1 MDGAL
6 KKSYLSQNLSL
17 ADRLQQDTF
26 FDRGHT
32 RGLFMQYHLA
42 TPSNTPERRPLLRM

>member
-6 KKSYLSQNLSL
+6 KNSYLSQNLSL
-17 ADRLQQDTF
+17 ADRHQQDTF

-32 RGLFMQYHLA
+32 RGPFKQYHLA